1 MSPSQGIRLT
11 TLPEGHTLLRA
22 ATAAIGAD
30 YCDFCAEWRTHYRA
44 HWLTRFDLLWTA
56 PERSNAV
63 EVCVLLDDE
72 GHPVAGMHVE
82 HGSEG
87 LRDDPVWFANVWTRP
102 FNRGGGCAA
111 TLVSAVVNGL
121 PAKGTR
127 IGLCAD
133 PPAGP
138 YNLYTRVGFRAAS
151 PATHVMVFGD
161 SFTLPTAVEEAI
173 LSPWD
178 VGFVAARLSGRHWRW
193 QDSRRRLSLEP
204 DPEELFAFLLHE
216 TGSAGRVVT
225 VGGEQGPEA
234 LLWEYSLNGAHHVHL
249 LSGDDRGARVR
260 LGLLDE
266 YVRKVVG

>member
-173 LSPWD
+173 LSLGRRFCGCQALGPALE
-178 VGFVAARLSGRHWRW
+178 VAGFPEASLARAGPGRALRVPAARDRK
-193 QDSRRRLSLEP
+193 
-204 DPEELFAFLLHE
+204 
-216 TGSAGRVVT
+216 
-225 VGGEQGPEA
+225 
-234 LLWEYSLNGAHHVHL
+234 
-249 LSGDDRGARVR
+249 RGACGDGRW
-260 LGLLDE
+260 
-266 YVRKVVG
+266 

>member
-133 PPAGP
+133 PAS
-138 YNLYTRVGFRAAS
+138 RALQ
-151 PATHVMVFGD
+151 P
-161 SFTLPTAVEEAI
+161 
-173 LSPWD
+173 
-178 VGFVAARLSGRHWRW
+178 
-193 QDSRRRLSLEP
+193 
-204 DPEELFAFLLHE
+204 LH
-216 TGSAGRVVT
+216 AGRVPRCVARHACDGLRRLIHIADCGRGGDIVT
-225 VGGEQGPEA
+225 LGRRFCGCQALGPALEVAGFPEA
-234 LLWEYSLNGAHHVHL
+234 SLARAGPGRPLRVPAAR
-249 LSGDDRGARVR
+249 DRKRGACGDGRW
-260 LGLLDE
+260 
-266 YVRKVVG
+266 